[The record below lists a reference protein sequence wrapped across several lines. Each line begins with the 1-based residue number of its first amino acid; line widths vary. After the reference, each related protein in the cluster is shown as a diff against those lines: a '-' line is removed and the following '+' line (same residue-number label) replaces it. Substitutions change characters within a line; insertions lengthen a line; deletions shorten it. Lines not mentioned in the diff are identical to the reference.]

1 MDRLERPGD
10 RCSVRRMPAVH
21 PDRHRAPA
29 AIAAD
34 LWIIATV
41 IAVIRRRTAATA
53 TAKTKEPAALAIP

>member
-1 MDRLERPGD
+1 
-10 RCSVRRMPAVH
+10 MPAVH

-41 IAVIRRRTAATA
+41 IAVIRRPTAATA